1 MQCYGHREHLVI
13 ISAIW
18 TARSTQQCGRTN
30 KDPLCG
36 VDGSALGCLTFFLI
50 LRFLKNTKLL
60 NLKCTGISALLI
72 TSLVRK
78 HETFF
83 PT

>member
-36 VDGSALGCLTFFLI
+36 VDGSALGCLTFFFNFAI
-50 LRFLKNTKLL
+50 FEKHKIIELKMHWN
-60 NLKCTGISALLI
+60 
-72 TSLVRK
+72 
-78 HETFF
+78 
-83 PT
+83 